1 MNEHISL
8 ENINKLYKY
17 FGKCDDPKQYKI
29 ILEADMVSTTKGFS
43 NDSWMSP
50 RGCYKPRWENFTSGY
65 QIYQLKGL
73 NLR

>member
-43 NDSWMSP
+43 NDS
-50 RGCYKPRWENFTSGY
+50 
-65 QIYQLKGL
+65 
-73 NLR
+73 